1 MASISGSLENSAEL
15 TPGRWQERLT
25 ALRNLPGVMRLVWQ
39 SARGL
44 VLGAVGLRFIV
55 ALIPLG
61 ILAVSRQ
68 IIDTVN
74 IRNGIHAVLVARL
87 WPLLLMEFGLAAGGL
102 VFSRAIDYFDARLA
116 DQFTHNI
123 SLRVMEQ
130 AAALDLS
137 YFEEASFYDQLER
150 ARVQATDRVAILT
163 AIGAL
168 LQRSISLISLA
179 GAVIWYSPWLFG
191 LLFVCVLPV
200 FAAESHFAFA
210 GYSLAH
216 ELTPLRRELDY
227 LRVLGC
233 SRESAKEIKMFALA
247 QYLVSRY
254 RSISKTVIRTNTTL
268 TRLRFAWG
276 AMLVILSACGY
287 YGGYAYLVFHALD
300 GRLSIGTLTLL
311 AGAIAGANSELQTV
325 FSLFS
330 NISEQSLFLTD
341 LLQFLKQSS
350 IIESKKQTRR
360 APRPIRSG
368 IEFRNV
374 SFHYPGS
381 DRLVLRNLN
390 FRMNTDERIALV
402 GENGQGKTTLVKLI
416 TRLYDPTGGAIY
428 LDGVD
433 LRDYK
438 VDDLRQ
444 QIGVIFQDFFRY
456 DMAVRE
462 NIGVGRV
469 ELVQKDEALWNAARR
484 SKAEVTI
491 ASLPAG
497 LEQMLGR
504 RFEGGIDLSG
514 GQWQRMALARAYL
527 RDPQVLIL
535 DEPTASLDAAAE
547 AEVFADFAELTKGK
561 IALLISHRFSTVRNA
576 DRIVVLT
583 DGQIAEQGTHDTLLA
598 ANATYA
604 RLFMTQAANYR

>member
-1 MASISGSLENSAEL
+1 MASISRSPENVAEI
-15 TPGRWQERLT
+15 TPGRWRERGA
-25 ALRNLPGVMRLVWQ
+25 ALKNLPGVMRLVWQ

-55 ALIPLG
+55 ALVPLG

-74 IRNGIHAVLVARL
+74 LKNGIHAALVARL
-87 WPLLLMEFGLAAGGL
+87 WPLLLMEFGLAAGSL

-116 DQFTHNI
+116 DQFTHNM

-179 GAVIWYSPWLFG
+179 AAVIWYSPWLFG

-216 ELTPLRRELDY
+216 ELTPMRRELDY

-254 RSISKTVIRTNTTL
+254 RSISRTVIQTNTTL

-287 YGGYAYLVFHALD
+287 YGGYAYLVFQTLD
-300 GRLSIGTLTLL
+300 GHLSIGTLTLL

-341 LLQFLKQSS
+341 LLQFLKQPS

-360 APRPIRSG
+360 APRPIRVG
-368 IEFRNV
+368 IEFRDV

-390 FRMNTDERIALV
+390 FRMNSDERIALV

-416 TRLYDPTGGAIY
+416 TRLYDPTAGAIY

-433 LRDYK
+433 LKDYK

-456 DMAVRE
+456 DMPVRE

-469 ELVQKDEALWNAARR
+469 ELVQNDEALWNAARR

-504 RFEGGIDLSG
+504 RFEGGVDLSG

-583 DGQIAEQGTHDTLLA
+583 GGQIAEQGTHDTLLA
-598 ANATYA
+598 ADGIYA
-604 RLFMTQAANYR
+604 RLFTTQAANYR